1 MWRLFLR
8 AEWDTMPMA
17 NNKVEC
23 VVCGNKFDYSR
34 ISAFFAGAKSGAKRY
49 IRCPVCR
56 TWASF
61 TKP

>member
-1 MWRLFLR
+1 MNGDSM
-8 AEWDTMPMA
+8 AMA